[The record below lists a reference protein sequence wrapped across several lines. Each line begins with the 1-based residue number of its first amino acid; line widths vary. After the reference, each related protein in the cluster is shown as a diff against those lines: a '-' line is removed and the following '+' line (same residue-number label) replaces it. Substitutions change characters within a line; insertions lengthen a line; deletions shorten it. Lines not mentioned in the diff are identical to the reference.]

1 MVVYHNKLTKGLSI
15 RFTGLQEKAYH
26 ILREYKEPFVY
37 MLRPNSL
44 LNNFLLEIVDVFIM
58 NNVIFVSIWITQ
70 QKKLRM
76 SKLDQE
82 NVSILIEKWQKT
94 NLGDLFF
101 FQPYGTNISGDST
114 WHPFYNEHW
123 DNISGI

>member
-1 MVVYHNKLTKGLSI
+1 MQRALRVYVKTKFFAKQLPPGNSR
-15 RFTGLQEKAYH
+15 RFYH
-26 ILREYKEPFVY
+26 EQRDICKY
-37 MLRPNSL
+37 MDNAA
-44 LNNFLLEIVDVFIM
+44 
-58 NNVIFVSIWITQ
+58 
-70 QKKLRM
+70 KKLRM

-114 WHPFYNEHW
+114 
-123 DNISGI
+123 

>member
-1 MVVYHNKLTKGLSI
+1 MDN
-15 RFTGLQEKAYH
+15 AA
-26 ILREYKEPFVY
+26 
-37 MLRPNSL
+37 
-44 LNNFLLEIVDVFIM
+44 
-58 NNVIFVSIWITQ
+58 
-70 QKKLRM
+70 KKLRM

-114 WHPFYNEHW
+114 
-123 DNISGI
+123 